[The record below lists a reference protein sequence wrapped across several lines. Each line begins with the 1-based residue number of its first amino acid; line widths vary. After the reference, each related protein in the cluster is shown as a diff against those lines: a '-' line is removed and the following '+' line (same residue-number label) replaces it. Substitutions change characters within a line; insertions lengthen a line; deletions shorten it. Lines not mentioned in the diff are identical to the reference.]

1 MSQYKKSIVSTEN
14 NDKDYSMTVIIVF
27 IGLIIGY
34 FCLSIYNQERD
45 IEYLKGTYTEIQEEM
60 KEKEGI
66 LKQVQTELKTV
77 DSDEFVEK
85 QAREKLKMV
94 KSNEKVF
101 IDTNRKNNIQED

>member
-1 MSQYKKSIVSTEN
+1 MSQYKESLNTSN
-14 NDKDYSMTVIIVF
+14 NSDKKKDIDHSMTVIIV
-27 IGLIIGY
+27 Y

-45 IEYLKGTYTEIQEEM
+45 IEYLKGTYKEIQEEM
-60 KEKEGI
+60 KEKEEI
-66 LKQVQTELKTV
+66 LKQVQNELKTV

-101 IDTNRKNNIQED
+101 IDTNRKNNVQED